1 MYCAAQQ
8 YLCLKFSTIS
18 VSWTPCR
25 DLFHPPVLS
34 RPTRTSE
41 CLRWCL
47 SSASGLGRSELLVL
61 CPVSASPTSCSL
73 FSWFSSCRPADRRC
87 CLHLEASSPWAQV
100 LLAFFSPVYY
110 LNLYA
115 PCGLLG
121 VMCPWVDFWFWLFS
135 CLYPLFFTFPYLSL
149 LSFIRG
155 LRGIM
160 CTWFDFWF
168 WHYIYCL
175 FLYIVCFPT
184 YRFFSSSC
192 VGASDLFHDFW
203 RSKNLFMYVYIYFKC
218 ICDHYCQFMVETV

>member
-149 LSFIRG
+149 LSFIRPVRAPG
-155 LRGIM
+155 HNVHLIRFLILAL
-160 CTWFDFWF
+160 
-168 WHYIYCL
+168 YILFVSLYRMLPHLSL
-175 FLYIVCFPT
+175 FLIILCRCLRFVSRFLALEKFVYVCI
-184 YRFFSSSC
+184 Y
-192 VGASDLFHDFW
+192 LF
-203 RSKNLFMYVYIYFKC
+203 
-218 ICDHYCQFMVETV
+218 